1 MLRPRRNGA
10 GAQRVYGDVVMVV
23 FLCTQ
28 ILDGAFTYVGLQVFG
43 PTIEANP
50 LIAWL
55 IGALGPAAALTLA
68 KVTAIAFGAFL
79 HLSSVH
85 RTIATLTG
93 IYLLLAIGPWTHLL
107 FFFN

>member
-1 MLRPRRNGA
+1 MLRRRGNEA
-10 GAQRVYGDVVMVV
+10 GTRRVYGDVVMVV

-50 LIAWL
+50 LVAWL
-55 IGALGPAAALTLA
+55 IGALGPAAALTFA

-85 RTIATLTG
+85 RIMATLTG

-107 FFFN
+107 FFVN